1 MNRLLLSTP
10 LRVALILGAAFLV
23 ALVIAN
29 VAAFKLIENE
39 LGVRADQA
47 ISDTF
52 TVISGAYGDADQT
65 DLVESVRAHAASTI
79 DHEKIFAFADETGH
93 VIVGNS
99 ASVPSITGWGT
110 VGAERLGITP
120 GDGEDYRIFVGTVGT
135 GRLMVGSSFA
145 ETRAIAALTRATLA
159 WASMSILV
167 IVLVIGIVLA
177 ASAQRRID
185 AIAGTMTRVGHGE
198 LAARIAV
205 GRRGDDIDSLSRQV
219 NAALDRLTALV
230 EGMRHVSVNI
240 AHDLKTPL
248 NRLAITI
255 EDATDAE
262 ARGLSVAEHL
272 AQAEGEIQRINSTF
286 DALLRI
292 AQIEAGARRARFV
305 RLQLAEILDRIT
317 DAYAD
322 VADEAGQ
329 SLQTSY
335 SRDLPE
341 IVGDPELLTQLCA
354 NLVENS
360 IRHCPAGTT
369 IGVTVAADEMQVVA
383 TFSDSGPGIPAAEH
397 EKVFQRLY
405 RLEKSRTTS
414 GNGLGLSLVKAVA
427 ELHGASIAIA
437 DLAPGLSISVRF
449 PAAGRR

>member
-52 TVISGAYGDADQT
+52 TVISRAYGDADQT

-79 DHEKIFAFADETGH
+79 DHEKIFALADETGH
-93 VIVGNS
+93 VIVGNA

-110 VGAERLGITP
+110 VGAERLGTTP
-120 GDGEDYRIFVGTVGT
+120 GDGEEYRIFVGAVGT
-135 GRLMVGSSFA
+135 VRLMVGSSFA
-145 ETRAIAALTRATLA
+145 ETRAIAALTRGTLA

-177 ASAQRRID
+177 LSAQRRID
-185 AIAGTMTRVGHGE
+185 SIAGTMTRVGHGE

-305 RLQLAEILDRIT
+305 RLQLAQILDKIV

-329 SLQTSY
+329 TLQTSY
-335 SRDLPE
+335 ARDLPE

-360 IRHCPAGTT
+360 IRHCPTGTT
-369 IGVTVAADEMQVVA
+369 IGITVAVDEMQVVA
-383 TFSDSGPGIPAAEH
+383 TFSDNGPGIPTAEH

-414 GNGLGLSLVKAVA
+414 GNGLGLSLVKAIA

-437 DLAPGLSISVRF
+437 DLAPGLAISVRF
-449 PAAGRR
+449 PADGRR